1 MKQPSVS
8 KFIFILTP
16 LFSFPFILKD
26 IYDKKNVGLVMF
38 TLFMGVCVYLF
49 LPTDLMDSARR
60 YQLYE
65 NFQSI
70 SYEEFKFYLS
80 FRSDVLFYSLIYTF
94 AQLNIK
100 FQILLFLFS
109 CFNVGVPLYVFKK
122 VINKNKLNNT
132 YYFLAFLLI
141 VSSLG
146 LPYIFSGIRQ
156 LVAFNLVLLS
166 FYHYLFKKNL
176 KFSLLFSILGA
187 ITHFSVIIF
196 IPIIYLISKLNN
208 KIILFVIII
217 AFVIGII
224 VPEDY
229 IQSIFLSFDTDSQVY
244 NQKIEAYSSVI
255 RDTEETTAATALAK
269 TLKQLWFYLAI
280 IYAFFSSRKDTALF
294 KIFLLVLLP
303 ISFLITFPGI
313 AGRYIDFLK
322 MIFALL
328 LIDDYISKK
337 NKWFLIF
344 LVLFLIAPLYDVF
357 RLMTSSF
364 LAIYSLEHL
373 TIPQILN
380 VTYTTEDLIKAF

>member
-8 KFIFILTP
+8 RLIFLLTP

-26 IYDKKNVGLVMF
+26 IYDKKKVGLVMF
-38 TLFMGVCVYLF
+38 TLFIGVCTYLF
-49 LPTDLMDSARR
+49 LPTELMDSARR

-65 NFQSI
+65 NFQSMG
-70 SYEEFKFYLS
+70 YEEFKLYLS
-80 FRSDVLFYSLIYTF
+80 FRSDVLFYSLIYIF

-100 FQILLFLFS
+100 FQILIFLFG
-109 CFNVGVPLYVFKK
+109 CFNIGVPLYVFNNVIDKK
-122 VINKNKLNNT
+122 KLTNKF
-132 YYFLAFLLI
+132 YFLAFLLI
-141 VSSLG
+141 IFSLG

-166 FYHYLFKKNL
+166 FYHYFFKRNFKYSLF
-176 KFSLLFSILGA
+176 FIVVGT
-187 ITHFSVIIF
+187 ITHFSVFIF
-196 IPIIYLISKLNN
+196 IPILFLISKLNIRFILFG
-208 KIILFVIII
+208 IIL
-217 AFVIGII
+217 AFLVGALL
-224 VPEDY
+224 PNSL
-229 IQSIFLSFDTDSQVY
+229 IQNLFLTIDINSQVY
-244 NQKIEAYSSVI
+244 SSKLEAYTYTV
-255 RDTEETTAATALAK
+255 RDTDETTDATALAK

-280 IYAFFSSRKDTALF
+280 IYAIFSRRKDTPLY

-303 ISFLITFPGI
+303 VSFLITFPGI

-380 VTYTTEDLIKAF
+380 VTYTTEDLIKVF